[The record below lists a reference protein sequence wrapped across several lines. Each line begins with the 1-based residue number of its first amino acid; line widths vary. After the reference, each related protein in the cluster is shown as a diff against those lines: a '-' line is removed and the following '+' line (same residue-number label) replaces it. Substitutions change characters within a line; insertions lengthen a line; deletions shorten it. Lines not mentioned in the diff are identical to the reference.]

1 MEYIEHQAT
10 FQDWW
15 CFLGTDAEMAVGPL
29 PLLVCQLPIG
39 YLKLK
44 TLAREIAKNNILMST
59 F

>member
-1 MEYIEHQAT
+1 MEYIEHLAT

-44 TLAREIAKNNILMST
+44 TLAREIAKNNI
-59 F
+59 